1 MARVS
6 VARVPQTIH
15 VLASTERSVVLE
27 LFLSDCPALH
37 ALLCENAPSALAQD
51 WDKWRS
57 EKPLH
62 YSGHRQADGRYTYH
76 RPFHCSPSRPQLK
89 LPFHATNVAHFGRVT
104 MGGSQVLSAEAL

>member
-1 MARVS
+1 MR
-6 VARVPQTIH
+6 

-27 LFLSDCPALH
+27 LFLSDFPALH

-62 YSGHRQADGRYTYH
+62 YSGIDRLMVVTPVIVRSIV
-76 RPFHCSPSRPQLK
+76 R
-89 LPFHATNVAHFGRVT
+89 RV
-104 MGGSQVLSAEAL
+104 VLN